1 MHVWM
6 DVCVYVCDTYV
17 FENVLM
23 LLKIL
28 LGKLLENV
36 FILVFI
42 YWLPILKQFE
52 NIDYNF

>member
-1 MHVWM
+1 M

-28 LGKLLENV
+28 LGKLLENL

-42 YWLPILKQFE
+42 YWLHHFTNSKTI
-52 NIDYNF
+52 

>member
-1 MHVWM
+1 MC
-6 DVCVYVCDTYV
+6 VCVYVC
-17 FENVLM
+17 ENVLM

-42 YWLPILKQFE
+42 YWLHHFTNSKTI
-52 NIDYNF
+52 